1 MSNFQL
7 NVKINGADQSVK
19 TIGEVESALKAT
31 KEELK
36 GVEVGSE
43 AFEELSRQAR
53 LLQNELKESFKEATN
68 FDKSLGQLTGSVARL
83 GSSVAAGF
91 AITTT
96 AFQIFGKETEELSQ
110 AQIKAQQALTIAFS
124 ATTLATNAAKL
135 AGDVKLVTDRL
146 QLGITSLLTSAIG
159 KETVAK
165 SAAAAAT
172 GTATVAQ
179 RALNAAMS
187 ANPILL
193 LVGALGLLVGAL
205 VAFSSD
211 TEKATEVKRDFNEEL
226 DRSAKLIDAE
236 IKKQRDLERLRGRIR
251 EAEAKTEAERLRIR
265 RETQTTLDELDEQ
278 AIQKQ
283 IENNEKRLRE
293 EIKINELSIGF
304 ARANLER
311 ASELQD
317 FNVDKFVSAEERRK
331 VAIQDS
337 FRAGRI
343 SIEEYIQQLGLLN
356 DVNDKNIDEETIA
369 QRKRV
374 RDLIDQNK
382 ILTGQLQVANQT
394 RVDNQ
399 KLSDLEIE
407 RAERESF
414 RKRVDQTNAFK
425 QDQLNAIQKRNDEI
439 KKVERELQDFLVGRI
454 SEGLVDFNKDLEGNI
469 ELITKSA
476 ETFALVNT
484 EAGKVLKT
492 VEELT
497 DAERENARVIT
508 VNNDDIIKGFD
519 ERIAQLEIL
528 RQRQTDDAEENFK
541 REIETFRKQEEA
553 RKDAN
558 GKRVVSDAQINDAI
572 AAQTEKF
579 NAEQELRAQNFSIKI
594 EAIVQQRADK
604 IAEIEEILQQEIA
617 FGDNS
622 TNDNRA
628 RLILESIED
637 EIRFSQ
643 RRIDNERR
651 VNLDLIRER
660 QASEAKKREFLQKSL
675 IEEEQIQLTL
685 ALKSVQGTEEQ
696 KARQREEL
704 VKASNQRIARINDEF
719 RSQEAS
725 AEIQNQREILDAQLA
740 RVNEYANAI
749 FSVLNQIVALASA
762 IEEGNRIALQNQ
774 LNDIRDSYQEQENVV
789 TEAYNAELAALN
801 ERYQSGQLSQE
812 QYNEAVKGLNE
823 KLAEDTIE
831 LENEKREIEL
841 DLKEKAFNDEKK
853 LKIASAIIA
862 GLQGALQ
869 AFTTAFQLGPIA
881 GPIVGGILSALV
893 ATTTAVQVAN
903 IKKTKFDRGAPQA
916 TPKLGT
922 VSGGASGANAIQN
935 LASGGGLTQ
944 FSPDLVNPG
953 GGSGGS
959 SGGADTS
966 DRGAQRVF
974 VLESDITKTQ
984 NRVSVAE
991 ASATFG

>member
-7 NVKINGADQSVK
+7 NVKINGAEQSVK

-43 AFEELSRQAR
+43 AFEELAKQAR
-53 LLQNELKESFKEATN
+53 LLQDELKGSFKEATN
-68 FDKSLGQLTGSVARL
+68 FDVSLGKLTESVTRL

-110 AQIKAQQALTIAFS
+110 AQVKAQQALTIAFS

-146 QLGITSLLTSAIG
+146 QLGITNLLTGAIG

-165 SAAAAAT
+165 ASAAVAT

-179 RALNAAMS
+179 RALNAAMM

-293 EIKINELSIGF
+293 EIKFNELSIGF

-317 FNVDKFVSAEERRK
+317 FNVDKFVTAEERRK

-374 RDLIDQNK
+374 RDIIDQNK

-425 QDQLNAIQKRNDEI
+425 QDQLSAIQKRNDEI

-558 GKRVVSDAQINDAI
+558 GKRVVSDSQINAAI

-579 NAEQELRAQNFSIKI
+579 NTEQELRAQNFSIKI

-622 TNDNRA
+622 TNDNRS

-660 QASEAKKREFLQKSL
+660 QASEAKKREFLEKSL

-812 QYNEAVKGLNE
+812 QYNESVKGLNE

-922 VSGGASGANAIQN
+922 VSGGSSGANAIQN

-959 SGGADTS
+959 GGADTS
-966 DRGAQRVF
+966 DRGFSQRVY
-974 VLESDITKTQ
+974 VLESDITRTQ

-991 ASATFG
+991 SSATFG

>member
-7 NVKINGADQSVK
+7 NVKINGAEQSVK

-43 AFEELSRQAR
+43 AFEELAKQAR
-53 LLQNELKESFKEATN
+53 LLQDELKGSFKEATN
-68 FDKSLGQLTGSVARL
+68 FDVSLGKLTESVTRL

-110 AQIKAQQALTIAFS
+110 AQVKAQQALTIAFS

-165 SAAAAAT
+165 ASAAVAT

-179 RALNAAMS
+179 RALNAAMM

-293 EIKINELSIGF
+293 EIKFNELSIGF

-317 FNVDKFVSAEERRK
+317 FNVDKFVTAEERRK

-337 FRAGRI
+337 FRAGKI

-356 DVNDKNIDEETIA
+356 DFNDKNIDEETIA

-374 RDLIDQNK
+374 RDIIDQNK

-558 GKRVVSDAQINDAI
+558 GKRVVSDAQINAAI

-622 TNDNRA
+622 TNDNRS

-660 QASEAKKREFLQKSL
+660 QASEAKKREFLEKSL

-704 VKASNQRIARINDEF
+704 VKASNDRIARINDEF

-762 IEEGNRIALQNQ
+762 IEEGNRISLQNQ

-922 VSGGASGANAIQN
+922 VSGGSSGANAIQN

-959 SGGADTS
+959 GGADTS
-966 DRGAQRVF
+966 DRGFSQRVF

-991 ASATFG
+991 SSATFG

>member
-7 NVKINGADQSVK
+7 NVKINGAEQSVK

-43 AFEELSRQAR
+43 AFEELAKQAR
-53 LLQNELKESFKEATN
+53 LLQDELKGSFKEATN
-68 FDKSLGQLTGSVARL
+68 FDVSLGKLTESVTRL

-110 AQIKAQQALTIAFS
+110 AQVKAQQALTIAFS

-165 SAAAAAT
+165 SAAAVAT

-179 RALNAAMS
+179 RALNAAMM

-265 RETQTTLDELDEQ
+265 RQTQTTLDELDEE

-293 EIKINELSIGF
+293 EIKFNELSIGF

-317 FNVDKFVSAEERRK
+317 FNVDKFVTAEERRK

-337 FRAGRI
+337 FRAGKI

-356 DVNDKNIDEETIA
+356 DFNDKNIDEETIA

-374 RDLIDQNK
+374 RDIIDQNK

-558 GKRVVSDAQINDAI
+558 GKRVVSDAQINAAI

-622 TNDNRA
+622 TNDNRS

-660 QASEAKKREFLQKSL
+660 QASEAKKREFLEKSL

-704 VKASNQRIARINDEF
+704 VKASNDRIARINDEF

-762 IEEGNRIALQNQ
+762 IEEGNRISLQNQ

-922 VSGGASGANAIQN
+922 VSGGSSGANAIQN

-959 SGGADTS
+959 GGADTS
-966 DRGAQRVF
+966 DRGFSQRVF

-991 ASATFG
+991 SSATFG

>member
-7 NVKINGADQSVK
+7 NVKINGAEQSVK
-19 TIGEVESALKAT
+19 TIGEVEAALKAT
-31 KEELK
+31 RQELK

-68 FDKSLGQLTGSVARL
+68 FDKSLGQLTQSVARL

-91 AITTT
+91 AISTT

-110 AQIKAQQALTIAFS
+110 AQIKAQQALTLAFS

-135 AGDVKLVTDRL
+135 SGDLKLVSDRL
-146 QLGITSLLTSAIG
+146 QLGITNLLTGAIG

-165 SAAAAAT
+165 ASAAAAT

-179 RALNAAMS
+179 RALNAAMA

-205 VAFSSD
+205 VAFSGESE
-211 TEKATEVKRDFNEEL
+211 TATVAKRDFNEEI
-226 DRSAKLIDAE
+226 DRSAKLIQAE
-236 IKKQRDLERLRGRIR
+236 IKVQKDLERLRGRIA
-251 EAEAKTEAERLRIR
+251 EAQAKTEKERLEARQK
-265 RETQTTLDELDEQ
+265 TQKVLDELDEQ
-278 AIQKQ
+278 SIQKQ
-283 IENNEKRLRE
+283 ISDNNKKLLEQ
-293 EIKINELSIGF
+293 IKFEQLSISF
-304 ARANLER
+304 ARANIEK
-311 ASELQD
+311 ANSLQD
-317 FNVDKFVSAEERRK
+317 FNADRFITAEDRRK
-331 VAIQDS
+331 VALQDS
-337 FRAGRI
+337 FNAGKI
-343 SIEEYIQQLGLLN
+343 AIEEYIQQLGIL
-356 DVNDKNIDEETIA
+356 DRVNNKSVDEEAVA
-369 QRKRV
+369 QRKRIQ
-374 RDLIDQNK
+374 DLLDQNK
-382 ILTGQLQVANQT
+382 ILNGQLIVANKT
-394 RVDNQ
+394 KVDNE
-399 KLSDLEIE
+399 KLSNLEIE
-407 RAERESF
+407 RAEKQSYQ
-414 RKRVDQTNAFK
+414 KRIEQTNAFK

-439 KKVERELQDFLVGRI
+439 KKVERELEDFLIGRI
-454 SEGLVDFNKDLEGNI
+454 SEGLVDFNQDLEGTI
-469 ELITKSA
+469 QLITRSA

-492 VEELT
+492 VDELT
-497 DAERENARVIT
+497 EAEKENARIIT
-508 VNNDDIIKGFD
+508 VNNEDIIKGFD
-519 ERIAQLEIL
+519 ERIVQLTFL
-528 RQRQTDDAEENFK
+528 RDRQLQDSEEAFKRDIENF
-541 REIETFRKQEEA
+541 RRTEAA

-558 GKRVVSDAQINDAI
+558 GRRLISDAQINAAI
-572 AAQTEKF
+572 AEQTEKF
-579 NAEQELRAQNFSIKI
+579 NQEQELRAQNFSIKI
-594 EAIVQQRADK
+594 EAITQQRADK

-628 RLILESIED
+628 RLLLESIED

-651 VNLDLIRER
+651 VNIELIKER
-660 QASEAKKREFLQKSL
+660 QEAEAKKREFLRKSL
-675 IEEEQIQLTL
+675 IEEEQIELTL

-704 VKASNQRIARINDEF
+704 VKASNDRIRRINAEF
-719 RSQEAS
+719 RSQEAA
-725 AEIQNQREILDAQLA
+725 AEIQNQKEVLDAQLA
-740 RVNEYANAI
+740 RVNEYATAI
-749 FSVLNQIVALASA
+749 FAVLNQIVSLANA
-762 IEEGNRIALQNQ
+762 IQEGNKIALDNQ
-774 LNDIRDSYQEQENVV
+774 LNDIRDSYAEQQNVV

-801 ERYQSGQLSQE
+801 ARFQAGQLSQQE
-812 QYNEAVKGLNE
+812 YNEAVKGLNE
-823 KLAEDTIE
+823 KLAEDSLE

-881 GPIVGGILSALV
+881 GPIVGGILSSLV
-893 ATTTAVQVAN
+893 AATTAVQVAN

-922 VSGGASGANAIQN
+922 VSGSAGTNTIQN
-935 LASGGGLTQ
+935 LASSGGLTQ
-944 FSPDLVNPG
+944 FSPDLVNNG
-953 GGSGGS
+953 GGGNSGQDSTGNRQGS
-959 SGGADTS
+959 NDM
-966 DRGAQRVF
+966 RVY
-974 VLESDITKTQ
+974 VLESDITRTQ

-991 ASATFG
+991 SSATFG